1 MQVPELMLINKS
13 MIMRGICADDVEWHT
28 SDEDHELEAS
38 ACAVGPPAV
47 VPTWKIKV
55 HPHLKC
61 MHQRVAVFKKHVTF
75 CRVSRVP
82 EATFLL
88 LALTRLDGVAQP
100 FIDRQPAK
108 SRGKGKEGK
117 KKDKLLCTKVEIY
130 PNLGTPGVLPKTPTS
145 RSESRPP
152 MSKKRPTETG
162 ATRGGPHHAPRLR
175 PDQCLL
181 CRKIRHRASE
191 CHNKKDSDII
201 FTWQTCIWYLRSGLC
216 CVQCHGFRC

>member
-117 KKDKLLCTKVEIY
+117 KERQTSLYKGG
-130 PNLGTPGVLPKTPTS
+130 NLSKPWYTWSLAKNTDLALRISSTNVQEASDRNWRNSWWTTS
-145 RSESRPP
+145 RSS
-152 MSKKRPTETG
+152 
-162 ATRGGPHHAPRLR
+162 
-175 PDQCLL
+175 
-181 CRKIRHRASE
+181 AS
-191 CHNKKDSDII
+191 
-201 FTWQTCIWYLRSGLC
+201 SGS
-216 CVQCHGFRC
+216 VPAVSEN